1 MKTSDLAKE
10 CDVTIGPMA
19 DEGNVVDFFGDKMG
33 FKLIN
38 MYQAFLKHYGGT
50 ASDDDYEYLQGQQ
63 DKFHDLVPNNPR
75 DGEDVYKYIQRA
87 SAGMR
92 M

>member
-1 MKTSDLAKE
+1 MKISDLAKE

-38 MYQAFLKHYGGT
+38 MYQAFLKH
-50 ASDDDYEYLQGQQ
+50 
-63 DKFHDLVPNNPR
+63 
-75 DGEDVYKYIQRA
+75 
-87 SAGMR
+87 
-92 M
+92 